1 MFFNK
6 NNYAIGIDVGSHF
19 IKIVRLVYNNDK
31 IGIDRYII
39 QKTPRQLLDNGIVQ
53 FPEDLGRILDTI
65 FIEHDIKCKSASV
78 SLPIR
83 NETVLLKWIE
93 LPNLKEKEMEKA
105 LGSMIEDEFRI
116 PANNLYFNWT
126 KIKED
131 RYDGKETA
139 QVLLVGAIKEGVDNM
154 VAVLK
159 EAKIKPY
166 HLEGDIFS
174 LMRGVGQEVIDKNIA
189 IIDIGFNQTA
199 ISMFSNKHLKYS
211 RYISNGGA
219 EWIKKVIDELGF
231 DEKSAEEELFE
242 NGCVSVDGEGLDF
255 QQQAFS
261 DVLSNAIDLS
271 LDEIGNTIDFYED
284 RYNNNIDEIILTG
297 GGARLKGIDTY
308 IESRLGIPTIISKPY
323 FVKNLS
329 LQEREELEPLWPS
342 LMVAIGLALKEVSDN
357 V

>member
-131 RYDGKETA
+131 RYDGKEIA

-199 ISMFSNKHLKYS
+199 ISSKLANCSKQNNPTKGIFTEIFLVEGDSAGGSAKAARDRTIQAILPVFGKIQNTEKCPIDKVYTNEKLSPLVTALGTGIGDEFDIKKLKYD
-211 RYISNGGA
+211 
-219 EWIKKVIDELGF
+219 K
-231 DEKSAEEELFE
+231 
-242 NGCVSVDGEGLDF
+242 
-255 QQQAFS
+255 
-261 DVLSNAIDLS
+261 
-271 LDEIGNTIDFYED
+271 
-284 RYNNNIDEIILTG
+284 IIIMTD
-297 GGARLKGIDTY
+297 ADK
-308 IESRLGIPTIISKPY
+308 
-323 FVKNLS
+323 
-329 LQEREELEPLWPS
+329 
-342 LMVAIGLALKEVSDN
+342 
-357 V
+357 